1 MLKKYAWEKYDE
13 KKLKKLEKLSAE
25 YREFLDNGKTERECV
40 DTIVNTIEA
49 EGYRE
54 LEEIGLAAPQVTY
67 LMHDLAAAGWE
78 VDVDATTVEEAA
90 NAIYRCLGR

>member
-13 KKLKKLEKLSAE
+13 KKLQKLEKLSAE

-49 EGYRE
+49 EDS
-54 LEEIGLAAPQVTY
+54 LLKAKEEEERKRKEAESKKRLAVIQKMYTRNK
-67 LMHDLAAAGWE
+67 
-78 VDVDATTVEEAA
+78 EEDEY
-90 NAIYRCLGR
+90 NRDYY

>member
-49 EGYRE
+49 EDS
-54 LEEIGLAAPQVTY
+54 LLKA
-67 LMHDLAAAGWE
+67 
-78 VDVDATTVEEAA
+78 TVEEERKRKEAESKKRLAA
-90 NAIYRCLGR
+90 IQKMYTRNKEEDEYNRDYY